1 MHARCA
7 VDGRSADDTRQEQR
21 RSAPPRVRTRT
32 GKKSSESDLRSDE
45 LSRFLRGRVLYRP
58 LPSPPRPPRH
68 SHSTAPSRPETNR
81 DAPRQ
86 ARRAHHPTPH
96 LSPHQRSAPALRAA
110 EASFLQGSCGLRCM
124 REGWWESSS
133 ICAVDA
139 ANLAACLSPR
149 QRSPATRA
157 TRATG
162 RRAACA
168 GRRGHGI
175 LVSSNG
181 RAAHA
186 RTHTSFWDPV
196 GSYIHATPPPRDP
209 ESQPRAFFQSSM
221 HVDACHNK

>member
-1 MHARCA
+1 MCYI
-7 VDGRSADDTRQEQR
+7 VQ
-21 RSAPPRVRTRT
+21 APP
-32 GKKSSESDLRSDE
+32 E
-45 LSRFLRGRVLYRP
+45 P
-58 LPSPPRPPRH
+58 
-68 SHSTAPSRPETNR
+68 PETTTAQPQHGPESAR
-81 DAPRQ
+81 DKPRRTETSQTRAP
-86 ARRAHHPTPH
+86 PH
-96 LSPHQRSAPALRAA
+96 TTPHQRSAPALRAA